1 MAGNMGGRLLEPHRD
16 ANVNLMEGAA
26 CWMAGWGHDL
36 VDQNNSNTTTGANSH
51 PYLNESGVNAIGRDY
66 CVAYAEPW
74 VMDMSGPNDFCAG
87 NPAVENGKFVTH
99 QPNGC
104 DDTGIPLICDDN
116 GYASLVGIYRGISSD
131 CMPETSVG
139 ISNVMVRV
147 GQTDNYSWIST
158 TMSENEPQPGY
169 EDASLPMPSTMTCS
183 RPSIDN
189 SAKIFNNGDVELAS
203 TRAEVDRYTAIVEF
217 APDSSTNDVVS
228 STCYGAIISPYE
240 VVVPAECCLNAFM
253 TVQTVSSDI
262 IGTVITGVSYENL
275 NMHAATD
282 CLEYNQIEKVDIHPN
297 HIIIG
302 APTSQVQ
309 DNVCVVK
316 VSENMF
322 DMYEQQGKPNCA
334 AAACLPSG
342 PLPHGT
348 ACWVPVMV
356 DDPNNPSD
364 PNLRSRVSEG
374 WNILGDAECND
385 FNIQMASIHPNTLG
399 ALTSGSQDEANL
411 FCAAK
416 PSPGVINM
424 GDSISA
430 GTDWKILD
438 GKGSP
443 MFCLEST
450 PIGDRTVVAGLYYLN
465 TLYKTGDQSA
475 TPDMHDDYRLMA
487 PADFIDLSVL
497 SARDFIPTANDA
509 QNNADMSPLVSSV
522 ASYYPWNYEV
532 GTGWEGFS
540 TCEAQITGAAENP
553 DWPQNLDPYR
563 LTVQMGMVK
572 LSFKIFYSIA
582 HKRLS
587 TFKFSD
593 IRIKI
598 KLLKAI

>member
-1 MAGNMGGRLLEPHRD
+1 MGRDLCLIKTNENFIEMASNMGGRLLEPRRD
-16 ANVNLMEGAA
+16 TNDNLMEGAA
-26 CWMAGWGHDL
+26 CWMAGWGDDV
-36 VDQNNSNTTTGANSH
+36 VDINNSGTGANSH

-66 CVAYAEPW
+66 CVAYAEQW
-74 VMDMSGPNDFCAG
+74 IMDMSGPNDFCAG
-87 NPAVENGKFVTH
+87 NPAVENGKFVTN

-104 DDTGIPLICDDN
+104 NDRGMPLICDDN
-116 GYASLVGIYRGISSD
+116 GFATLVGIYRSVSGD
-131 CMPETSVG
+131 CMTADAVG

-147 GQTDNYSWIST
+147 GQTDNYSWIYN
-158 TMSENEPQPGY
+158 TMRVNEPQPGY
-169 EDASLPMPSTMTCS
+169 EDALLPMPSTMTCS

-189 SAKIFNNGDVELAS
+189 SAKMFSNGDISQVQQAV
-203 TRAEVDRYTAIVEF
+203 TVAEVDRYTAIVEF
-217 APDSSTNDVVS
+217 APDSSTNDVIS
-228 STCYGAIISPYE
+228 STCYGAIISPFE
-240 VVVPAECCLNAFM
+240 VVVPAECCLNAFI
-253 TVQTVSSDI
+253 TVQTDPSDI
-262 IGTVITGVSYENL
+262 IGTVITGASYEDL
-275 NMHAATD
+275 TVHAEFPHLQ
-282 CLEYNQIEKVDIHPN
+282 CLAYNQIEKVDIHPN
-297 HIIIG
+297 HIIVG
-302 APTSQVQ
+302 SPTSQVQ

-316 VSENMF
+316 VAENMF

-356 DDPNNPSD
+356 QDSGN
-364 PNLRSRVSEG
+364 PNLRSRISEG

-385 FNIQMASIHPNTLG
+385 FNLQMASLYPNTLA

-416 PSPGVINM
+416 PVPGAVNM

-430 GTDWKILD
+430 TTDWKNLD

-465 TLYKTGDQSA
+465 TLYKTGDQWT
-475 TPDMHDDYRLMA
+475 TPQMQMA

-497 SARDFIPTANDA
+497 SAKDFIPTANDA
-509 QNNADMSPLVSSV
+509 NNNADMSPLVSSV

-540 TCEAQITGAAENP
+540 TCEAQITGAA
-553 DWPQNLDPYR
+553 DSSQNLDPYR

-572 LSFKIFYSIA
+572 LSFKICNLTA
-582 HKRLS
+582 RKR
-587 TFKFSD
+587 
-593 IRIKI
+593 
-598 KLLKAI
+598 